1 MTIKPVNNQIMLQN
15 KIEGKSTKKASSENQ
30 KDKLQISAEAL
41 KMNQD
46 AKLSPALEEIRNKIN
61 NKFYD
66 SDEVINK
73 VAVQI
78 LKDIDNL

>member
-61 NKFYD
+61 SKFYD

-73 VAVQI
+73 VAVEI
-78 LKDIDNL
+78 LKDINNL